1 MNAQPPQERDILTV
15 SQLNAIIK
23 AILDSDPL
31 LARVMVRGELSNF
44 KYHTQSGH
52 LYMTLKDEKSAV
64 RAVMFASSAKK
75 LLFRPE
81 SGMKVI
87 VEGRVAVFERD
98 GQYQLYLTGMQ
109 PDGVGALHLAYE
121 QLKRKLEAEGLFAQS
136 RKKPL
141 PKTPLHVGV
150 ITASTGA
157 AVRDIIHVLGR
168 RFPAAKVLLYPVLVQ
183 GPDAPP
189 MLVQALRWFNEQRAA
204 DVLIVGRGGG
214 SIEDLWAF
222 NDEGVARAIAASDI
236 PVISAVGHE
245 TDFTIADFVADLRAP
260 TPSAAAELA
269 VPDALTLRQRF
280 SNVNVRMADL
290 LLRKAVTNRAR
301 LQALSGHRTLQNPEK
316 LLDDRKLVL
325 DALSQRAAQAQ
336 QARLERARQNLGL
349 LAGKLSA
356 LSPLAVLERGYAIA
370 MKQGR
375 PVKEAA
381 SLAVG
386 DTLVLRFAKGQAQ
399 ASVTQIEETAAK

>member
-1 MNAQPPQERDILTV
+1 M
-15 SQLNAIIK
+15 
-23 AILDSDPL
+23 
-31 LARVMVRGELSNF
+31 
-44 KYHTQSGH
+44 
-52 LYMTLKDEKSAV
+52 
-64 RAVMFASSAKK
+64 
-75 LLFRPE
+75 
-81 SGMKVI
+81 
-87 VEGRVAVFERD
+87 
-98 GQYQLYLTGMQ
+98 
-109 PDGVGALHLAYE
+109 
-121 QLKRKLEAEGLFAQS
+121 
-136 RKKPL
+136 
-141 PKTPLHVGV
+141 
-150 ITASTGA
+150 
-157 AVRDIIHVLGR
+157 
-168 RFPAAKVLLYPVLVQ
+168 
-183 GPDAPP
+183 
-189 MLVQALRWFNEQRAA
+189 
-204 DVLIVGRGGG
+204 
-214 SIEDLWAF
+214 
-222 NDEGVARAIAASDI
+222 
-236 PVISAVGHE
+236 ISAVGHE

-290 LLRKAVTNRAR
+290 LLRKAATNRAR